1 MTQEEFEQ
9 VILKALEQLP
19 AEFVS
24 ALDNL
29 NIEIRPRPSSWE
41 LKESCVEPGDT
52 LFGLYVGV
60 PLPDRT
66 HFDTMNLPDQ
76 ILIFQEPHEQAFR
89 KEEEMVEQVRRTLLH
104 EIGHYLGMDED
115 RLSDLDLD

>member
-1 MTQEEFEQ
+1 MTEDEFEQ
-9 VILKALEQLP
+9 VILRALEQLP

-29 NIEIRPRPSSWE
+29 NIEIRPRPSPYE
-41 LKESCVEPGDT
+41 LEESCLGPGDT

-66 HFDTMNLPDQ
+66 HFDTMSLPDQ
-76 ILIFQEPHEQAFR
+76 ILIFQEPHEQAFGR
-89 KEEEMVEQVRRTLLH
+89 EEEMVEQIRRTLLH

-115 RLSDLDLD
+115 RLADLDLD

>member
-1 MTQEEFEQ
+1 MTEQEFEQ
-9 VILKALEQLP
+9 VLIKALDQLP
-19 AEFVS
+19 AEFMS

-29 NIEIRPRPSSWE
+29 TIEIRPRPSSSE
-41 LKESCVEPGDT
+41 LQESCVEPGDT

-89 KEEEMVEQVRRTLLH
+89 EEGEMVEQIRRTPPAR
-104 EIGHYLGMDED
+104 D
-115 RLSDLDLD
+115 RSLPGDGRG